1 MDGRGDPVSD
11 TAGTPRGEPVEVLP
25 VVVLTK
31 SFPARPSSIPEIREF
46 VRHCLTNSPLAD
58 PENREVSQTV
68 FRALLDA
75 AGPTGTIQISFRI
88 FPEHVEVDVLHSHSG
103 LAEEPVLALMGDV
116 RLPQPTAPAK
126 PTPASTPATFA
137 EWMASVLR
145 KEGLTHEAAARQL
158 GVSVKT
164 VSRWVGG
171 ETEPRLRDLRRIQE
185 RFGDH
190 PLA

>member
-1 MDGRGDPVSD
+1 MPTTEGWFEVVEPGAGDGR
-11 TAGTPRGEPVEVLP
+11 EPIEVLP
-25 VVVLTK
+25 VVVLSKT
-31 SFPARPSSIPEIREF
+31 FPARPSSIPEIREF
-46 VRHCLTNSPLAD
+46 VRNSLADSPLTDAD
-58 PENREVSQTV
+58 NREVSQTV

-75 AGPTGTIQISFRI
+75 AGPTGTIQVSFRI

-103 LAEEPVLALMGDV
+103 LPGEPTLAQLAAVHPPV
-116 RLPQPTAPAK
+116 RSAAAPA
-126 PTPASTPATFA
+126 PATFA
-137 EWMASVLR
+137 EWMSDVLR
-145 KEGLTHEAAARQL
+145 REGLTHEAAARQL

-185 RFGDH
+185 RFGDL